1 MDARELKEY
10 ILENNY
16 VEQILDAIH
25 CHHIKFHGDYW
36 TCGNPDGDN
45 TGAIVIYNTENL
57 SCTNY
62 TRQMVETDRATDI
75 IDLVCFCEK
84 LSFPEGLKFI
94 CQEVG
99 ISYYHDFESDIPESL
114 KIWS

>member
-57 SCTNY
+57 
-62 TRQMVETDRATDI
+62 
-75 IDLVCFCEK
+75 
-84 LSFPEGLKFI
+84 
-94 CQEVG
+94 
-99 ISYYHDFESDIPESL
+99 
-114 KIWS
+114 

>member
-45 TGAIVIYNTENL
+45 TGAIVIIRKIYHVQTIRDKWLKLTEL
-57 SCTNY
+57 L
-62 TRQMVETDRATDI
+62 I
-75 IDLVCFCEK
+75 LLI
-84 LSFPEGLKFI
+84 
-94 CQEVG
+94 
-99 ISYYHDFESDIPESL
+99 
-114 KIWS
+114 

>member
-1 MDARELKEY
+1 MAVDARELKEY

-75 IDLVCFCEK
+75 IDLVCSVDISLTNFNIFK
-84 LSFPEGLKFI
+84 LS
-94 CQEVG
+94 G
-99 ISYYHDFESDIPESL
+99 ISDSKS
-114 KIWS
+114 

>member
-99 ISYYHDFESDIPESL
+99 ISYYHDLSL
-114 KIWS
+114 IHI